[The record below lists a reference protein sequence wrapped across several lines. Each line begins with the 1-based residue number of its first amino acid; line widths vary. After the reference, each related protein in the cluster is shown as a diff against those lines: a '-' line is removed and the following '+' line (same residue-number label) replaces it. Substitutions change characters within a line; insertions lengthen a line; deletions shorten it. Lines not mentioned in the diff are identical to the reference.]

1 MGDLISRTLPEAG
14 MDKIFTE
21 VKHHESLGLK
31 NPEQLRLFHLNV
43 SNNQF
48 VLTGLEDF
56 IENIVGEY
64 VFSRAQMERLTD
76 PKAGINPHSIGIKA
90 LRVMKKNGAADQKGT
105 GNELGEIMLY
115 AFLEGVL
122 KAPKIFSKVE
132 LNAVVTPFGRESDSV
147 HLLSLGNIAGVECY
161 QTVFGTSEIEGD
173 IRDAIDRVFN
183 DIERIEKE
191 NGKGIQLVANQAF
204 EESFDEKMAA
214 QVKAAIVPEPGAPA
228 VSDKAYGIFLGYSLG
243 LDPHTRSTID
253 FLRDLDRKMEADIKS
268 QAGYIASKIK
278 SKGLD
283 THSFY
288 FYLVPFNDAA
298 ADKKS
303 VMEYLLG

>member
-1 MGDLISRTLPEAG
+1 MGDMISRTLPEAG

-21 VKHHESLGLK
+21 VKHNEKLGLR

-48 VLTGLEDF
+48 VLTGLENF

-76 PKAGINPHSIGIKA
+76 PNAGINPHSIGIKA

-132 LNAVVTPFGRESDSV
+132 LNAATTPFGRESDSV
-147 HLLSLGNIAGVECY
+147 ASCNGAGRDDGLPPACRIYMVEKAHGQVSANGEHL
-161 QTVFGTSEIEGD
+161 
-173 IRDAIDRVFN
+173 
-183 DIERIEKE
+183 
-191 NGKGIQLVANQAF
+191 
-204 EESFDEKMAA
+204 
-214 QVKAAIVPEPGAPA
+214 
-228 VSDKAYGIFLGYSLG
+228 
-243 LDPHTRSTID
+243 
-253 FLRDLDRKMEADIKS
+253 
-268 QAGYIASKIK
+268 
-278 SKGLD
+278 
-283 THSFY
+283 
-288 FYLVPFNDAA
+288 
-298 ADKKS
+298 
-303 VMEYLLG
+303 